1 MTLNTK
7 CIFSLLQSF
16 VSDMVQANGRKL
28 EKIEKFLET
37 LECKID
43 SLLMAS
49 DPGSEI
55 FTPNRKKTD
64 LVSILS

>member
-1 MTLNTK
+1 
-7 CIFSLLQSF
+7 
-16 VSDMVQANGRKL
+16 MVQANSRKL

-43 SLLMAS
+43 SFLMAS

-64 LVSILS
+64 LVRIFFRQVYSSERRW

>member
-1 MTLNTK
+1 M
-7 CIFSLLQSF
+7 CISLLQSF

-43 SLLMAS
+43 SFLMAS

-55 FTPNRKKTD
+55 FTPNKKKTD
-64 LVSILS
+64 LVSLLF

>member
-1 MTLNTK
+1 
-7 CIFSLLQSF
+7 
-16 VSDMVQANGRKL
+16 MVQANGRKL

-43 SLLMAS
+43 SFLMAS

-55 FTPNRKKTD
+55 LTPNKKKTD
-64 LVSILS
+64 LVSIFF

>member
-1 MTLNTK
+1 
-7 CIFSLLQSF
+7 
-16 VSDMVQANGRKL
+16 MVQANSRKL

-43 SLLMAS
+43 SFLMGS

-55 FTPNRKKTD
+55 FTPNKKKTD
-64 LVSILS
+64 LVSIFFMQVYSSERRW